1 MKRITILMA
10 LVLGLGIFA
19 QAQVKVGYT
28 NVELILSYMPE
39 TQEMEK
45 TLGAMEKKIGEQL
58 EIKQKYYQQKMTEFL
73 EAQQAGL
80 LTEAQTDLATQ
91 ELQKLQQEIQGG
103 LQQAQEA
110 LMQRRMQLLQPIQN
124 KMQKAIDETA
134 KEGGFTY
141 ILNNAIGS
149 GIPSILHGQEAN
161 DVTEIIAKKL
171 GIQTEE

>member
-1 MKRITILMA
+1 MLLA
-10 LVLGLGIFA
+10 LVLGLSFAA

-58 EIKQKYYQQKMTEFL
+58 QIKQNYYQQKMTEFM

-80 LTEAQTDLATQ
+80 LNEQQTELAGQ
-91 ELQKLQQEIQGG
+91 ELQKLQGEIEGG
-103 LQQAQEA
+103 VQQAQQA
-110 LMQRRMQLLQPIQN
+110 IMQRRMTLLKPIQDR
-124 KMQKAIDETA
+124 MQKAIDETA

-149 GIPSILHGQEAN
+149 GIPSILHGKAAN
-161 DVTEIIAKKL
+161 DVTETIAKKL
-171 GIQTEE
+171 GIQTQE